1 MKLKQTIRDF
11 LIYKVGKAILH
22 WLENTIARYSAIGND
37 FFFDANYFDWSS
49 KLEDNWQ
56 TIRKEL
62 DVVLES
68 TEQLP
73 GFHDISPDQYRLS
86 NDGLWKTFFLYGYG
100 IKIEQNCQR
109 CPLTVL
115 LIESIPGMKTAFFS
129 ILLPGKHIPEHRGP
143 YKGLLRYQLA
153 LKVPQDRENCFI
165 RVGTEFHHWLEGK
178 SLLFDDSFVHE
189 AWNKTNEIRVIL
201 FMDIVRP
208 TKFPVSILNRFL
220 INLIRYSPY
229 VKDAYK
235 NQKQWHKRL
244 ADLSTSKAIASND
257 VT

>member
-11 LIYKVGKAILH
+11 LIYKVGKTILH
-22 WLENTIARYSAIGND
+22 WLENMIARYSAIGND
-37 FFFDANYFDWSS
+37 FFFDANYFDWTS

-109 CPLTVL
+109 CPLTAS

-153 LKVPQDRENCFI
+153 LKVPQDRENCLI
-165 RVGTEFHHWLEGK
+165 RVGTEFRHWLEGK

-208 TKFPVSILNRFL
+208 TKFPVSVLNLFL

-235 NQKQWHKRL
+235 NQKQWHKHL
-244 ADLSTSKAIASND
+244 VDLSTS
-257 VT
+257 